1 MLPPQEAL
9 DSEQDQDV
17 GVDDTNP
24 QDIADLFDELS
35 NLSESELELDTISV
49 ISTPKPK
56 IRSVMYI
63 VWKFVKKQNDWILLW
78 IKFEKGCFIQTTHCN
93 YIQYEFIV
101 KIVQI

>member
-56 IRSVMYI
+56 IRSVTNI
-63 VWKFVKKQNDWILLW
+63 VWKFVKKTEWCEFYFESNLKKDVSFRPHIGIIYSMNSLW
-78 IKFEKGCFIQTTHCN
+78 KLC
-93 YIQYEFIV
+93 
-101 KIVQI
+101 